1 MNLNEAKKAVAENR
15 LKDLSVSELK
25 EAEKLLKD
33 AGETKA
39 AAQVSAQLAAV
50 EGTENNSQVKEFNY
64 EDLKAHADQNNQELK
79 ESVEL
84 LGNLDVQGTDG
95 KSVDIK
101 DEVVAAAQLKTDLS
115 ISEKGEAG
123 QKVTLDDYQKEFA
136 KNINAILLGMMQT
149 EAAVQ
154 GKGDEAATKKKLDEL
169 TTAAQQGKKVTVS
182 LNAAIGTMSNFAE
195 DIDNIISRF
204 GKKIANSAFG
214 KGIKARWNKLDTS
227 LRKKFGAPYEK
238 ARTYAKVFHEQGG
251 TTAVGMMFVAGFGGP
266 VGLGVYAGYVI
277 KKRVLPFLNKYKVEN
292 ETKKTSFRDFIKEN
306 KKESVKAGLYAAS
319 AVAGFI
325 TAGIQAYQGIAHAAG
340 AVQAVDGAVSYTSTA
355 KLLTAAGAAMTEPVT
370 ELGIAVKE
378 KKDVGKATR
387 RLVGKAAMFGIG
399 YGVNELAHFGWD
411 WYNNHTGEAADA
423 VADADPETQNGVDP
437 TTQDGAGNETNNPE
451 TANEENAQ
459 PVVDEGPAIEV
470 GSREQALYERNLRLV
485 PKSDMM
491 VDNVNE
497 GDVVLPKGMT
507 PEMAVNLARV
517 EYLYYGDD
525 TGLKLLLGCDGV
537 DDVNSVQYFRDMT
550 DKFVTKVGD
559 PRGLIGFPT
568 DPNYI
573 ADPNIHATI
582 KDVDCSGIKIN
593 RIVTPVPDPVVTP
606 DGGDNT
612 DPLVDENPII
622 PDNMQPDEEIT
633 VNPNVL
639 DEGNQVV
646 DNNDDNVNT
655 VVAPTPETEP
665 TVNADDDKSDLANTG
680 KQHFGNVGEDAADMN
695 KQNIVLGDDGR
706 FHQVSDKEMA
716 DVRSAQATT
725 TIDEVKEGDV
735 LANTSKEQ
743 THFDNT
749 HDMNQNGGSNKY
761 IAKRDSN
768 NNVVFVLANAN
779 GRE

>member
-64 EDLKAHADQNNQELK
+64 EDLKAHADQNNLELK

-115 ISEKGEAG
+115 IREKGEAG
-123 QKVTLDDYQKEFA
+123 QKVTQDDYQKEFA

-154 GKGDEAATKKKLDEL
+154 GKGDGAATQKKLDEL
-169 TTAAQQGKKVTVS
+169 TTAAKQGKKVTVS

-195 DIDNIISRF
+195 DIDNTISRF

-227 LRKKFGAPYEK
+227 LRKKLGAPYEK
-238 ARTYAKVFHEQGG
+238 ARAYVKAFHEQGG

-266 VGLGVYAGYVI
+266 VGLGVYAGYVV
-277 KKRVLPFLNKYKVEN
+277 KKRILPFLNKYKVEN
-292 ETKKTSFRDFIKEN
+292 ETKKTSFRDFIKAN
-306 KKESVKAGLYAAS
+306 KKESAKAGLYAAS

-340 AVQAVDGAVSYTSTA
+340 AVQAVDSAVSYTSTA

-370 ELGIAVKE
+370 ELGVAVKE
-378 KKDVGKATR
+378 KKDVGKATK
-387 RLVGKAAMFGIG
+387 RLLGKAAMFGIG
-399 YGVNELAHFGWD
+399 YGANELVHFGWD
-411 WYNNHTGEAADA
+411 WYNNHTGEAVDA
-423 VADADPETQNGVDP
+423 VADADPTTQDGVEP
-437 TTQDGAGNETNNPE
+437 STQDGAGDETNNPE

-459 PVVDEGPAIEV
+459 PVVDEGSAIEV

-497 GDVVLPKGMT
+497 GDVVLPNGMT

-559 PRGLIGFPT
+559 PRGLVGFPT

-582 KDVDCSGIKIN
+582 KDVDCSGIKID
-593 RIVTPVPDPVVTP
+593 RIVTPIQDSEVIP
-606 DGGDNT
+606 DGVG
-612 DPLVDENPII
+612 PAVDENPTI
-622 PDNMQPDEEIT
+622 PEDMQPDEEIT
-633 VNPNVL
+633 VNPDVL

-646 DNNDDNVNT
+646 DNDNVNI

-706 FHQVSDKEMA
+706 FHQVSDEEMA
-716 DVRSAQATT
+716 DVRSSQATT
-725 TIDEVKEGDV
+725 TIDEVKDDDV

-749 HDMNQNGGSNKY
+749 HDMNQNGGSDK
-761 IAKRDSN
+761 IVMKRDGDR
-768 NNVVFVLANAN
+768 VVFVMANAG